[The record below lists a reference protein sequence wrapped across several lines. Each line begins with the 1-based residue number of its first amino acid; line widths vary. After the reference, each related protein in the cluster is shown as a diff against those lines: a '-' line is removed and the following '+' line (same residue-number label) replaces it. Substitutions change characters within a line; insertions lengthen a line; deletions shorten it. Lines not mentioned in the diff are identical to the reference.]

1 MKKLAMWLNEHAI
14 CLGDSLKANV
24 VHLWCILVSF
34 GLITLCAILTKC
46 FDWKFDVMY
55 YLLMVLLLGG
65 AVVPPIFEAFRAL
78 VKKDKWTPWYW
89 FPVAIG
95 NAVGCGLSMIVC
107 WIFGLGGL

>member
-1 MKKLAMWLNEHAI
+1 MKKLAQWLNEHAI

-24 VHLWCILVSF
+24 VHLWCILISAV
-34 GLITLCAILTKC
+34 LITMFAILG
-46 FDWKFDVMY
+46 WKGDAMY

-65 AVVPPIFEAFRAL
+65 AIVPPIFEAFRAL